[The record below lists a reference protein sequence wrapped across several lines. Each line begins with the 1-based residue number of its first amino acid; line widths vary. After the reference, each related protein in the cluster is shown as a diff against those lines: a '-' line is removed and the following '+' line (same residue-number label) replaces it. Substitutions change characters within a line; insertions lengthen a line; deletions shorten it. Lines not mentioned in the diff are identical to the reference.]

1 MTKIV
6 KVDPWARA
14 LSEKETLEFLQNEAH
29 LLRIGIVD
37 NDGYPLV
44 HPVWFIYENNKF
56 LIVSERGSAKVRLLH
71 KNNKVYFV
79 VDNVTKED
87 GPIGVRGRG
96 VAKIVDD
103 SNHAEKV
110 MQKLIVRYMGS
121 LAGPM
126 AKKLMRSAKTDSVVI
141 EVYPK
146 FLGTWR
152 GIE

>member
-1 MTKIV
+1 MTKLV

-14 LSEKETLEFLQNEAH
+14 MSESETLEFLQNEVH

-37 NDGYPLV
+37 DDGYPLV
-44 HPVWFIYENNKF
+44 HPVWFIYENEKF
-56 LIVSERGSAKVRLLH
+56 LIVSERNSAKVRVLN
-71 KNNKVYFV
+71 KNSKVYFV
-79 VDNVTKED
+79 VDDVTEEN

-96 VAKIVDD
+96 VAKIIDD
-103 SNHAEKV
+103 SNYAQEV
-110 MQKLIVRYMGS
+110 MQKLILRYMRS
-121 LAGPM
+121 LERPI
-126 AKKLMRSAKTDSVVI
+126 AKKLMGSAKSDSVVI

>member
-1 MTKIV
+1 LTKLV
-6 KVDPWARA
+6 KVDPWGRA
-14 LSEKETLEFLQNEAH
+14 MSETETLEFLQNEVH

-37 NDGYPLV
+37 DDGYPLV
-44 HPVWFIYENNKF
+44 HPVWFIYENGKF
-56 LIVSERGSAKVRLLH
+56 LIVSERNSAKVRILH

-96 VAKIVDD
+96 VAKIIDD
-103 SNHAEKV
+103 SSYAQEV
-110 MQKLIVRYMGS
+110 MQKLILRYIGS
-121 LAGPM
+121 FDRPV
-126 AKKLMRSAKTDSVVI
+126 AKKLMTSAKSDSVVI